1 MIKQMPFS
9 FLKLYFNG
17 ERIKTVE
24 VAGGFELQ
32 GDDFVLAGMDGKPY
46 TFSTIHNAEFWLQHN
61 LMLSAQPVLTPQSAI
76 ERLER
81 KKAKVDAAAWY
92 WLDEE
97 IDAINTRN
105 GTMQNTMTAWPK
117 WNDLFI
123 DGGWA

>member
-17 ERIKTVE
+17 ERIQAVA

-32 GDDFVLAGMDGKPY
+32 GDGFVLAGMDGKPY
-46 TFSTIHNAEFWLQHN
+46 TFASIQTAEFWLQHN

-97 IDAINTRN
+97 IAAITNRN
-105 GTMQNTMTAWPK
+105 GTMQNTMNAWPK
-117 WNDLFI
+117 WLDLFI
-123 DGGWA
+123 DGGFA